1 MNNKFREI
9 FLISGA
15 VLVTII
21 FIIVLLLNTNMK
33 TNQIVK
39 DYNSLREDT
48 IIRYTT
54 ADEVLSLMENEYSGI
69 IVYGFKEC
77 PWCQA
82 VIGYVDEIAKEK
94 GYKEVLYLDIR
105 EMRDLEESEDH
116 QKYLQIFEKIKDKI
130 DNPLKIFAPTTTVMS
145 KGEVVSYSI
154 GTVDS
159 HQKNDLNIL
168 PPMTDSQ
175 IEELKELFRE
185 MF

>member
-1 MNNKFREI
+1 MEKIRELLNSFTEEDYKNNKVNLHIHTLFSDGE
-9 FLISGA
+9 GDE
-15 VLVTII
+15 
-21 FIIVLLLNTNMK
+21 K
-33 TNQIVK
+33 QILA
-39 DYNSLREDT
+39 S
-48 IIRYTT
+48 
-54 ADEVLSLMENEYSGI
+54 
-69 IVYGFKEC
+69 
-77 PWCQA
+77 
-82 VIGYVDEIAKEK
+82 AKEK

-130 DNPLKIFAPTTTVMS
+130 DNPLRIFAPTTTVMS